1 MPNFV
6 LAHKQLIF
14 ERSKLRAH
22 SLFFLKMIRS
32 RETRNG
38 VKKKKR
44 IVDMK
49 YFLPL
54 VIPYETAFAKDRA
67 DVEHRALLGGSWLL
81 FVCGCVTF
89 VLSSSYIHIQLE
101 LVRSSNIS
109 E

>member
-1 MPNFV
+1 
-6 LAHKQLIF
+6 
-14 ERSKLRAH
+14 
-22 SLFFLKMIRS
+22 
-32 RETRNG
+32 
-38 VKKKKR
+38 
-44 IVDMK
+44 MK

-109 E
+109 EQFFNGHLLRTFVENRQIFNWNEKKLFVSEHITDTFRKRYLTQIIA